1 MTARLP
7 AATATATAEP
17 GTAIRPSAFRR
28 QLGLIGRAVIEVL
41 PAWLVARVLVGGGL
55 VAAHLVVHS
64 VRPGNPTAR
73 LRVHDGL
80 LGWDAGWYRAIAS
93 HGYATSGHQSL
104 RFFPLYPMLGRSIG
118 HVPGIGVG
126 TALIVVANVA
136 SLLAM
141 AGLLLLVR
149 HDRGGMPA
157 GEGGLGRRSV
167 WLLAL
172 APSAFALVLAYADA
186 VLLLCVVVAFLGFRN
201 NASYDRFWEGR
212 KLWGGLVNTSRSLA
226 RQSLTL
232 IDGPVEGPREL
243 VRLVIAYAH
252 ALRHH
257 LRGTSPVAELE
268 GILGADETAA
278 IARQDNVPYA
288 LLQRM
293 GERIVEARR
302 KEQIHPFHVPVLESS
317 LTSLTDIQGACER
330 IKSTPLPYSYTVL
343 MHRIV
348 AGYCVLLPFGL
359 MDIIDWATPFVV
371 LAISYCFFGLDA
383 IGDELEQP
391 FGTDVNDLPL
401 DGISRTIERNLRE
414 RLGEALPP
422 AVAPIRGIL
431 S

>member
-1 MTARLP
+1 MYTQNRQRPWITTVLLGGFALPRIWMRTLLVTALSIVVTFLYERVP
-7 AATATATAEP
+7 AFHHAITATP
-17 GTAIRPSAFRR
+17 FS
-28 QLGLIGRAVIEVL
+28 LIGL
-41 PAWLVARVLVGGGL
+41 P
-55 VAAHLVVHS
+55 
-64 VRPGNPTAR
+64 
-73 LRVHDGL
+73 
-80 LGWDAGWYRAIAS
+80 LGI
-93 HGYATSGHQSL
+93 
-104 RFFPLYPMLGRSIG
+104 
-118 HVPGIGVG
+118 
-126 TALIVVANVA
+126 
-136 SLLAM
+136 
-141 AGLLLLVR
+141 
-149 HDRGGMPA
+149 
-157 GEGGLGRRSV
+157 
-167 WLLAL
+167 
-172 APSAFALVLAYADA
+172 
-186 VLLLCVVVAFLGFRN
+186 FLGFRN

-226 RQSLTL
+226 RQALTL
-232 IDGPVEGPREL
+232 IDGPAEATALETKL
-243 VRLVIAYAH
+243 VRVVIAYAH

-268 GILGADETAA
+268 GILGADEAA
-278 IARQDNVPYA
+278 AVAKQDNVPYA

-293 GERIVEARR
+293 AELVVDARR
-302 KEQIHPFHVPVLESS
+302 KEWIHPFHVPVLEGS

-414 RLGEALPP
+414 RLGEPLPP